1 MLDGGKAETIAKSYL
16 KGVEHSNR
24 LNLDVNLAK
33 KVDSQREEIEKDVI
47 VKVKK
52 SLANVVLA

>member
-1 MLDGGKAETIAKSYL
+1 MIEGGKAESIAKNFL
-16 KGVEHSNR
+16 KNFETSNR

-33 KVDSQREEIEKDVI
+33 KVDAQREEIEKDVI

-52 SLANVVLA
+52 SLANVIN